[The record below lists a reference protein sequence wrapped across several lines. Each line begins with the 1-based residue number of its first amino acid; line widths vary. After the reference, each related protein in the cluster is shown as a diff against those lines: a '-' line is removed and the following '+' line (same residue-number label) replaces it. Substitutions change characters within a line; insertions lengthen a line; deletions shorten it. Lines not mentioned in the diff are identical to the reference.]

1 VTRAPAPPA
10 PWLIVGLAFLTVG
23 VAFGCRSAFAVFLVA
38 VIREFGWS
46 RGATSG
52 VLFLGALVWSAAATF
67 IGILMDRFGPRLVL
81 PAGALVMALGFV
93 VSSLARDLFDF
104 YIGIG
109 VLMALGFAALP
120 MSTHGPVIS
129 RYFQRRRGWA
139 MGIAASG
146 MGIGVLTIVPL
157 AELLISSLG
166 WRSAYLIL
174 AGLLAGVIAPLNLVL
189 HRHGPPAAA
198 PAESP
203 ASATPE
209 TAPRPEWT
217 LERAL
222 RSHRFWAL
230 GLGVLTGAIPL
241 HMILIH
247 QVAAVVDAG
256 FSPGLAA
263 SVMGMNGLF
272 IAPSMIFWGALSDRI
287 GREWA
292 YTLGS
297 LAMIAGI
304 VILLQARAAAGHA
317 ALLYAYAVLFAL
329 GFATRQALY
338 PAMAADLFHG
348 RHFGAINGA
357 LTFFVGAGSGI
368 GPWLGGYLFDRFGS
382 YLAPFWL
389 ANLLALASIA
399 LIWVA
404 APRHGARR
412 VSERSSPAPAGR

>member
-1 VTRAPAPPA
+1 MTRAPATCA

-23 VAFGCRSAFAVFLVA
+23 LAFGCRSAFAVFLVA

-52 VLFLGALVWSAAATF
+52 VLFLGALVWSVAATF

-81 PAGALVMALGFV
+81 PAGSLVMALGFAV
-93 VSSLARDLFDF
+93 ASLTRNLVDF

-146 MGIGVLTIVPL
+146 MGIGVFTIVPL
-157 AELLISSLG
+157 AELLISNFG
-166 WRSAYLIL
+166 WRAAYLIL
-174 AGLLAGVIAPLNLVL
+174 AALLAGAIAPLNAIL
-189 HRHGPPAAA
+189 HRHTP
-198 PAESP
+198 P
-203 ASATPE
+203 ASAPPENGAAALTP
-209 TAPRPEWT
+209 ALSRSEWT

-256 FSPGLAA
+256 FSQALAA

-272 IAPSMIFWGALSDRI
+272 IAPSMVLWGALSDRI

-304 VILLQARAAAGHA
+304 LMLLYARAAAGHA
-317 ALLYAYAVLFAL
+317 GLLYAYAVLFAL

-348 RHFGAINGA
+348 KRFGAINGA
-357 LTFFVGAGSGI
+357 LTFFIGAGSGI
-368 GPWLGGYLFDRFGS
+368 GPWLGGYLFDRFGN
-382 YLAPFWL
+382 YVAPFWL
-389 ANLLALASIA
+389 ANFLAVISIV
-399 LIWVA
+399 LIWIA
-404 APRHGARR
+404 APRRG
-412 VSERSSPAPAGR
+412 GG